1 MRCVCMRAR
10 NPKKRAG
17 SNVCALAKPSGL
29 ESEIK
34 KKNELSREYPRH
46 LVEFIA

>member
-29 ESEIK
+29 ESEM
-34 KKNELSREYPRH
+34 KNELSREFPRH